1 MYLNCSGC
9 SSKAAEKAFHSCKS
23 STSWRH
29 HYSYSSFQTF
39 SKPSACRFVLTI
51 HLFVQFVSLETA
63 HLADTPVCGL
73 QETALASC
81 TLKVQLEVGS
91 PHTVLDQAMVAK
103 DIVSLSSALGKKH
116 SIAVQI
122 DRCYPQRVRRTE
134 GLPGL
139 QALMPWTHH
148 INCFQVQNQHPAPSS
163 NDTHVY
169 RFTVH
174 FFSTISYDNSPL
186 QAVCIETREL
196 STIRCA
202 TLTKLHISSFS
213 KGNPDFTQFSCKNLQ
228 DLALQT
234 PARLSC
240 PNLLHDSKQALRFVS
255 LAGRSC
261 CAETYRA
268 LAQLPKLETSII
280 RVWTISATQ
289 ANALRPLQADSA
301 QMVLHYNLSNALSK
315 LSTAALRLSK
325 LTLWQVSDKQIA
337 QLQQLPTLTNLTIA
351 NSLVF
356 TGCALQAFPLVVS
369 LTLVSCPGITAK
381 SMRHMLLTA
390 FPALE
395 ELSFGSGA
403 EQLNRKR
410 LCLHSEVI
418 ESLHFGQS
426 LGLIDLRGVPCPTH
440 QQLLCLQR
448 HVQQQMTCRE
458 VYVSVL
464 LQLPPVAEDAEAENL
479 NALTIGLC
487 ERLSGSTACSD
498 SQQLRLVRGQ

>member
-1 MYLNCSGC
+1 M
-9 SSKAAEKAFHSCKS
+9 
-23 STSWRH
+23 
-29 HYSYSSFQTF
+29 
-39 SKPSACRFVLTI
+39 
-51 HLFVQFVSLETA
+51 HLYVQFVSA
-63 HLADTPVCGL
+63 HLADSPDCGL
-73 QETALASC
+73 QETALAPC
-81 TLKVQLEVGS
+81 TIRVQLELGS
-91 PHTVLDQAMVAK
+91 PYTSSDQNRIAK
-103 DIVSLSSALGKKH
+103 DIASLSGALGKKH

-122 DRCYPQRVRRTE
+122 NRCYPQRVRPCE

-148 INCFQVQNQHPAPSS
+148 INCFQVQNQHPAPSTTDKGLY
-163 NDTHVY
+163 N
-169 RFTVH
+169 FTVR
-174 FFSTISYDNSPL
+174 FYPTISYDKSPL
-186 QAVCIETREL
+186 RTVCIDTLEL

-202 TLTKLHISSFS
+202 TLTKLHINSFS
-213 KGNPDFTQFSCKNLQ
+213 KGNPNFTQFSCQNLQ

-268 LAQLPKLETSII
+268 LAQVPNLDTSCI

-289 ANALRPLQADSA
+289 ANALQPLQADSA
-301 QMVLHYNLSNALSK
+301 QMVLHYNFSNAFSK
-315 LSTAALRLSK
+315 LSTAALRLNK
-325 LTLWQVSDKQIA
+325 LTLWKVSDKQIA
-337 QLQQLPTLTNLTIA
+337 QLQQLPSLSNLTIA

-356 TGCALQAFPLVVS
+356 TGCFLQVFPLVVS

-395 ELSFGSGA
+395 ELSFGSEA
-403 EQLNRKR
+403 EQSDRKS

-426 LGLIDLRGVPCPTH
+426 LGLIDLRGVHCPTY

-458 VYVSVL
+458 VYVDVL
-464 LQLPPVAEDAEAENL
+464 LQLPPVAEDAEAEHL
-479 NALTIGLC
+479 NALIIDLC
-487 ERLSGSTACSD
+487 DRLSGSTACGD
-498 SQQLRLVRGQ
+498 SQRKLRLVRGQ